1 MHYHHEG
8 TSQRRDIFSPSHDF
22 HSLLSSFH
30 CGAFSK
36 SVDRRN
42 FKLPISR
49 VMTNTSRR
57 HVHMARDC
65 EDFLKKMKETGQKKP
80 KQSPILERHSI
91 WLESKNH
98 YEVLKTDGNIRCV
111 QSCSSC
117 ESLYCSSDA
126 SGSFIYSY
134 RAYRNE
140 KFSVLFLNAAPPHRL
155 LPLRTRS
162 PPQTWELAR
171 SAWQRGLGVSAQEGI
186 WHHGST
192 HWHLVHPRH
201 ICVVTYLCFR
211 SLEGSLER
219 IAAARKITKWI
230 NKPLTWCRKNQ
241 NVYLDPCKCLKT
253 AQEGRHLPP
262 LGTANSAC
270 MLHQLNHLHRTND
283 QPGSHLE
290 SCVCCLCVLV
300 LSDLAVD
307 SDVFEN

>member
-1 MHYHHEG
+1 MMLFFGDMKNVIGSKGHTMHYHHEG
-8 TSQRRDIFSPSHDF
+8 TPQRRDIFSPSHDF
-22 HSLLSSFH
+22 QSLLSSFH

-42 FKLPISR
+42 LKLPISR

-65 EDFLKKMKETGQKKP
+65 QDFKKKWRNRGKKKK

-98 YEVLKTDGNIRCV
+98 YEVLKTDGNIR
-111 QSCSSC
+111 QTKLQQLW
-117 ESLYCSSDA
+117 EP
-126 SGSFIYSY
+126 FIYSY

-162 PPQTWELAR
+162 PSQTWELAR

-211 SLEGSLER
+211 SLEGSRE
-219 IAAARKITKWI
+219 
-230 NKPLTWCRKNQ
+230 
-241 NVYLDPCKCLKT
+241 
-253 AQEGRHLPP
+253 
-262 LGTANSAC
+262 
-270 MLHQLNHLHRTND
+270 
-283 QPGSHLE
+283 
-290 SCVCCLCVLV
+290 
-300 LSDLAVD
+300 
-307 SDVFEN
+307 